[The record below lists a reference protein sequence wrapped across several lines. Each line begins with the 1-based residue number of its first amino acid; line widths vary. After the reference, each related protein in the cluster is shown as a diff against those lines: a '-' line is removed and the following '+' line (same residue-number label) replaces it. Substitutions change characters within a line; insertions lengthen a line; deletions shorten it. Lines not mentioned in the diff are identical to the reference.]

1 MKHKVQGLMQKIS
14 YAEQDME
21 LQKQI
26 LVTIPTKDEDD
37 IEEVITNI
45 ARLKEKVKSLKLEVK
60 EVDPDEYEK
69 MIAMESASNKFS
81 EIAKNKKFEYVKT
94 FGNDG
99 DLSVVLADG
108 VVNECLVIAKEETG
122 EWILLTMDGEV
133 LELAEDSVKKVMT

>member
-45 ARLKEKVKSLKLEVK
+45 ARLKEKVNSLKLEVK
-60 EVDPDEYEK
+60 EVDPAEYEK
-69 MIAMESASNKFS
+69 MMAMESASKKFR
-81 EIAKNKKFEYVKT
+81 EIAKDKKFEYVKT

-99 DLSVVLADG
+99 DLSVVMADG
-108 VVNECLVIAKEETG
+108 VVTVCLVVAKEETG
-122 EWILLTMDGEV
+122 EWILLTMDGKV